1 MLVKSF
7 SRHTSGV
14 RIFFFTKQKTPYG
27 RFLFYG
33 GESGIFTAR
42 FATRRP
48 AAPLPLRLGH
58 ASAPASTGRFR
69 LRRGPFGFES
79 PKISTINEKTSH
91 GRLFVYGGESGIFTA
106 RFATRR
112 PAAPLPLRLGHASA
126 PASTGRFRLRRGPFG
141 FESPKIS
148 TINEK
153 TSHGRLFVYGGESG
167 IRTLGPVKDTA
178 FRVLHDRPL

>member
-1 MLVKSF
+1 MV
-7 SRHTSGV
+7 
-14 RIFFFTKQKTPYG
+14 QKTPYG

-42 FATRRP
+42 FATC
-48 AAPLPLRLGH
+48 
-58 ASAPASTGRFR
+58 
-69 LRRGPFGFES
+69 
-79 PKISTINEKTSH
+79 
-91 GRLFVYGGESGIFTA
+91 
-106 RFATRR
+106 R